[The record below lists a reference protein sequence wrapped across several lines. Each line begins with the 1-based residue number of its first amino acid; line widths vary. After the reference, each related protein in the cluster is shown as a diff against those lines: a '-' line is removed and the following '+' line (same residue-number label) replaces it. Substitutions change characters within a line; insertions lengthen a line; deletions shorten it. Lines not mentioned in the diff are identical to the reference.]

1 MQEVSRRGK
10 AQPKGVS
17 QRAEDKKV
25 SQLRSIKVKILLL
38 VIAAIFA
45 VTLLVLWTVIP
56 LVKSN
61 IEGIV
66 KNYMSDLAMIS
77 GETIDRETEI
87 AGADVILTPEELGKI
102 AGDVSV
108 EDMES
113 SYCYVVAAD
122 GTMLYHPTAEKIGQP
137 VENDAVKQLLTE
149 LAGGSRPETDV
160 ITCEFK
166 GVNKYAAFY
175 IGQNMDYILIVTADE
190 DEAFEVANN
199 IMYRSTMSSL
209 IALVVC
215 SVVAMIFAFR
225 MSRPISKI
233 TGSISK
239 LAELDFTDDTN
250 LSAFTKRGD
259 ETGAMARAA
268 LTLKERLVDV
278 IGRMKTQSEEL
289 YAASDAMHDSAG
301 EISRS
306 VEQVEKAVTEIADGA
321 TSQAQETQ
329 TATEN
334 VIVMGDMIAETNNEV
349 EVLRTNAREMR
360 SAGEKA
366 TEILTELNDINQQ
379 TKNAIQVIYDQTNRT
394 NSSVVEIKKATDI
407 ISDIAEE
414 TNLLSLNAS
423 IEAARAGEAGRGFA
437 VVASQIQQLA
447 DQSNASASQI
457 AATITSLITEFE
469 ATTKTME
476 DVRKVIAKQDEDV
489 AHTESAFKDVQEG
502 ISKSI
507 DSIRLIASKT
517 EKLDEARVK
526 VVDVVQNLTAIAQEN
541 AASTEETSATVAEVG
556 SIMTNVADNAKQLHQ
571 IANALDDDVK
581 QFRFK

>member
-1 MQEVSRRGK
+1 MQEVSQRGM

-17 QRAEDKKV
+17 LEGGNKKV
-25 SQLRSIKVKILLL
+25 SPLQSIKAKILLL

-45 VTLLVLWTVIP
+45 VTVLILWTVIP

-61 IEGIV
+61 VTDLV
-66 KNYMSDLAMIS
+66 KNYMSDLALVS
-77 GETIDRETEI
+77 GETIDREAEI
-87 AGADVILTPEELGKI
+87 AGADVVLTSEELGKVVNGI
-102 AGDVSV
+102 SV
-108 EDMES
+108 EGMES

-137 VENDAVKQLLTE
+137 VENDAVKQLLAE

-160 ITCEFK
+160 ITYAFK

-175 IGQNMDYILIVTADE
+175 IGQNRDYILIVTADE

-199 IMYRSTMSSL
+199 IMYRSTMSAL

-215 SVVAMIFAFR
+215 SAVAIIFAIR
-225 MSRPISKI
+225 MSGPIAKI

-239 LAELDFTDDTN
+239 LSELDFTDDAN
-250 LSAFTKRGD
+250 LSTFANRKD
-259 ETGAMARAA
+259 ETGAMAQAA
-268 LTLKERLVDV
+268 LMLRERLVNV
-278 IGRMKTQSEEL
+278 IGRMKGQSEEL
-289 YAASDAMHDSAG
+289 YAASDTMHDSAG

-379 TKNAIQVIYDQTNRT
+379 TKDAIQVIYDQTNRT

-469 ATTKTME
+469 ATMKIME

-507 DSIRLIASKT
+507 DSIRLIAAKT
-517 EKLDEARVK
+517 EKLDAARVK

-556 SIMTNVADNAKQLHQ
+556 TIMMDVADNAKQLHQ
-571 IANALDDDVK
+571 IANALDEDVK
-581 QFRFK
+581 QFRFE

>member
-1 MQEVSRRGK
+1 MQEVSQRGMT
-10 AQPKGVS
+10 QPKGVS
-17 QRAEDKKV
+17 PKSGSKKV
-25 SQLRSIKVKILLL
+25 SSLQSIKAKILLL

-45 VTLLVLWTVIP
+45 VTVLLLWTVIP

-61 IEGIV
+61 VTNLV
-66 KNYMSDLAMIS
+66 KNYMGDLALIS
-77 GETIDRETEI
+77 GETIDREEEI
-87 AGADVILTPEELGKI
+87 AGADVILTSEELGKVVNGI
-102 AGDVSV
+102 SV
-108 EDMES
+108 KGMES

-122 GTMLYHPTAEKIGQP
+122 GMMLYHPTAEKIGQP
-137 VENDAVKQLLTE
+137 VENDAVKRLLAE
-149 LAGGSRPETDV
+149 LGAGNRPETDV
-160 ITCEFK
+160 ITYEFK

-175 IGQNMDYILIVTADE
+175 IGQNRDYILIVTADE

-199 IMYRSTMSSL
+199 IMYRSTMSAL

-215 SVVAMIFAFR
+215 SVVAIIFAIR
-225 MSRPISKI
+225 MSGPIAKI

-239 LAELDFTDDTN
+239 LSELDFTDDAN
-250 LSAFTKRGD
+250 LSTFANRKD
-259 ETGAMARAA
+259 ETGAMAQAA
-268 LTLKERLVDV
+268 LMLRERLVNV
-278 IGRMKTQSEEL
+278 IGRVKGQSEEL
-289 YAASDAMHDSAG
+289 YAASDTMHDSAG

-349 EVLRTNAREMR
+349 EVLRTNARQMR

-379 TKNAIQVIYDQTNRT
+379 TKDAIQVIYDQTNRT

-469 ATTKTME
+469 ATMKIME

-507 DSIRLIASKT
+507 DSIRLIAAKT

-556 SIMTNVADNAKQLHQ
+556 TIMMDVADNAKQLHQ
-571 IANALDDDVK
+571 IANALDEDVK
-581 QFRFK
+581 QFRFE

>member
-160 ITCEFK
+160 ITYEFK

>member
-1 MQEVSRRGK
+1 MKEVSQRGS
-10 AQPKGVS
+10 AQPKGIS
-17 QRAEDKKV
+17 PNGAGKKV
-25 SQLRSIKVKILLL
+25 SQLQSIKTKILLL

-45 VTLLVLWTVIP
+45 VTALLLWTVIP

-61 IEGIV
+61 VTTLV
-66 KNYMSDLAMIS
+66 KNYMSDLALIS
-77 GETIDRETEI
+77 GETIDREKEI
-87 AGADVILTPEELGKI
+87 AGADVILTAEELGRI
-102 AGDVSV
+102 VGDISV
-108 EDMES
+108 EGMES

-122 GTMLYHPTAEKIGQP
+122 STMLYHPTAEKIGQP
-137 VENDAVKQLLTE
+137 VENDAVKHLLAE
-149 LAGGSRPETDV
+149 IAGGSRPETDV
-160 ITCEFK
+160 ITYEFK

-175 IGQNMDYILIVTADE
+175 IGQNRDYILIVTADE
-190 DEAFEVANN
+190 DEAFEVSDN
-199 IMYRSTMSSL
+199 IMYRSTMSAL
-209 IALVVC
+209 IALLVC
-215 SVVAMIFAFR
+215 SIIAVIFAVR
-225 MSRPISKI
+225 MSGPIAKI
-233 TGSISK
+233 TGSINK
-239 LAELDFTDDTN
+239 LSELDFTNDTN
-250 LSAFTKRGD
+250 LSAFAGRRD

-268 LTLKERLVDV
+268 LTLREKLVNVMGRLK
-278 IGRMKTQSEEL
+278 GQSEEL

-349 EVLRTNAREMR
+349 EVLRTNARAMR

-379 TKNAIQVIYDQTNRT
+379 TKDAIQVIYDQTNRT

-469 ATTKTME
+469 ATMKIME

-507 DSIRLIASKT
+507 DSIRLIAAKT
-517 EKLDEARVK
+517 EKLDTARVK

-556 SIMTNVADNAKQLHQ
+556 SIMMNVADNAKQLHE
-571 IANALDDDVK
+571 IANALDEDVK
-581 QFRFK
+581 QFRFE

>member
-160 ITCEFK
+160 ITYEFK
-166 GVNKYAAFY
+166 GVNKYVAFY

>member
-1 MQEVSRRGK
+1 MQEVSQRGM

-17 QRAEDKKV
+17 LKGGNKKV
-25 SQLRSIKVKILLL
+25 SPLQSIKAKILLL

-45 VTLLVLWTVIP
+45 VTVLILWTVIP

-61 IEGIV
+61 VTDLV
-66 KNYMSDLAMIS
+66 KNYMSDLAMVS
-77 GETIDRETEI
+77 GETIDREAEI
-87 AGADVILTPEELGKI
+87 TGADVVLTSEELGKVVNGI
-102 AGDVSV
+102 SV
-108 EDMES
+108 EGMES

-122 GTMLYHPTAEKIGQP
+122 GTMLYHPTVEKIGQP
-137 VENDAVKQLLTE
+137 VENDAVKQLLAE

-160 ITCEFK
+160 ITYAFK

-175 IGQNMDYILIVTADE
+175 IGQNRDYILIVTADE

-199 IMYRSTMSSL
+199 IMYRSTMSAL

-215 SVVAMIFAFR
+215 SAVAIIFAIR
-225 MSRPISKI
+225 MSGPIAKI

-239 LAELDFTDDTN
+239 LSELDFTDDAN
-250 LSAFTKRGD
+250 LSTFANRKD
-259 ETGAMARAA
+259 ETGAMAQAA
-268 LTLKERLVDV
+268 LMLRERLVNV
-278 IGRMKTQSEEL
+278 IGRMKGQSEEL
-289 YAASDAMHDSAG
+289 YAASDTMHDSAG

-379 TKNAIQVIYDQTNRT
+379 TKDAIQVIYDQTNRT

-469 ATTKTME
+469 ATMKIME

-507 DSIRLIASKT
+507 DSIRLIAAKT
-517 EKLDEARVK
+517 EKLDAARVK

-556 SIMTNVADNAKQLHQ
+556 TIMMDVADNAKHLHQ
-571 IANALDDDVK
+571 IANALDEDVK
-581 QFRFK
+581 QFRFE